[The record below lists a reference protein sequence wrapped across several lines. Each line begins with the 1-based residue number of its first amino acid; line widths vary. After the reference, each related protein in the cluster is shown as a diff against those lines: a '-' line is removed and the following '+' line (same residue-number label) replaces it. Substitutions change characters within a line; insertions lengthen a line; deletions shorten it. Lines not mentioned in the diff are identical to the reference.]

1 MEQKNILERLK
12 DCIVNLDMNGVQQ
25 ACEDALTVH
34 LSVQVII
41 DSMSKGM
48 DIVGQRYESKDYFL
62 AELITAGEVMKGG
75 LKILE
80 PHIKPGDVKT
90 VGKVVIGTVRG
101 DVHDIGKNIVVMCL
115 RAAGFEVIDIGID
128 VSAEEFVET
137 VRRTKPDIVGLSA
150 LLTITMPEMRTVI
163 KELEKAGLRN
173 KVKVIVGGG
182 PLALKGGDQFAKE
195 IGADAFAGDAVDGV
209 NTCKK
214 LMGTNLVT
222 EAV

>member
-62 AELITAGEVMKGG
+62 AELITAGEVMKRG

-150 LLTITMPEMRTVI
+150 LLTITMPEMRTII